1 MHKKHPWPALP
12 ALALIALNLLAGCNE
27 EPSSAPPAT
36 APARAIPK
44 PAATPDTVP
53 RAVVTEIEKR
63 AAVERELRATA
74 ETRRDKEETA
84 KGHWQ
89 NIALLMSTGAV
100 VLLLVGT
107 VLGSRARHE
116 SES

>member
-12 ALALIALNLLAGCNE
+12 ALVLIALNLLAGCNE
-27 EPSSAPPAT
+27 EPSSAPPA
-36 APARAIPK
+36 PGRALPK
-44 PAATPDTVP
+44 PAVTPDTVP

-63 AAVERELRATA
+63 ATVERELRATA
-74 ETRRDKEETA
+74 ETRRDREETA
-84 KGHWQ
+84 KAHWQ